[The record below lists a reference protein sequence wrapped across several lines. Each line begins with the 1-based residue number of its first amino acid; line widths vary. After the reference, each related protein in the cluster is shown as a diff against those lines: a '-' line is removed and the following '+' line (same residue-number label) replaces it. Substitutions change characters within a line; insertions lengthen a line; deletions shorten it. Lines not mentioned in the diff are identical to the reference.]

1 MSDQYPQYQ
10 PPAGDGARRQQGDN
24 DQTRRIDDPFGQSA
38 QSGPYGQAP
47 QYGQSPQYGD
57 PGPTGPTGYGGQP
70 AGQAPWTPD
79 PGYHYQQQSTPPPPP
94 PPYAPVGQAWT
105 PAPPSQGSA
114 VAASAKGF
122 LAALFDFNFDTFIT
136 PKIIKAVYIVVT
148 AVIGLAAAGFLLS
161 AVLSGEPGLIV
172 AALVG
177 VPLVSIVYLALA
189 RMTLELYFAVVR
201 LSEDVHERL
210 PRQ

>member
-10 PPAGDGARRQQGDN
+10 PPAGDGSRPQP
-24 DQTRRIDDPFGQSA
+24 DQPGRFETF
-38 QSGPYGQAP
+38 GQAP
-47 QYGQSPQYGD
+47 THGD
-57 PGPTGPTGYGGQP
+57 HAADQP
-70 AGQAPWTPD
+70 AWTPD
-79 PGYHYQQQSTPPPPP
+79 PGYQYQQQSTPPPPP
-94 PPYAPVGQAWT
+94 PYAPSGQPWT
-105 PAPPSQGSA
+105 PPPTQVND

-122 LAALFDFNFDTFIT
+122 LGALFDFSFSTFIT

-148 AVIGLAAAGFLLS
+148 ALIGLAAVGFLLS
-161 AVLSGEPGLIV
+161 AVISGEPGIILMALI
-172 AALVG
+172 G
-177 VPLVSIVYLALA
+177 VPLAAIVYLALA

>member
-10 PPAGDGARRQQGDN
+10 PPAGDGSRPQPEPGQPGRFE
-24 DQTRRIDDPFGQSA
+24 TFGQP
-38 QSGPYGQAP
+38 GPYGQP
-47 QYGQSPQYGD
+47 PHYGD
-57 PGPTGPTGYGGQP
+57 PGPAGYGAQP
-70 AGQAPWTPD
+70 ADQPAWTQD
-79 PGYHYQQQSTPPPPP
+79 PGYQYQQQSAPPPP
-94 PPYAPVGQAWT
+94 PPYAPSGQPWT
-105 PAPPSQGSA
+105 PTPNQGST

-148 AVIGLAAAGFLLS
+148 ALIGLAAVGFLLS
-161 AVLSGEPGLIV
+161 AVISGEPGIILMALI
-172 AALVG
+172 G
-177 VPLVSIVYLALA
+177 VPLAAIVYLALA

>member
-1 MSDQYPQYQ
+1 MPNRPASPPGRRTRATSTSSRAPLPRRPRTH
-10 PPAGDGARRQQGDN
+10 PPASRGPRR
-24 DQTRRIDDPFGQSA
+24 
-38 QSGPYGQAP
+38 
-47 QYGQSPQYGD
+47 
-57 PGPTGPTGYGGQP
+57 
-70 AGQAPWTPD
+70 
-79 PGYHYQQQSTPPPPP
+79 PPR
-94 PPYAPVGQAWT
+94 AAT
-105 PAPPSQGSA
+105 

-148 AVIGLAAAGFLLS
+148 ALIGLAAVGFLLS
-161 AVLSGEPGLIV
+161 AVISGEPGIILMALI
-172 AALVG
+172 G
-177 VPLVSIVYLALA
+177 VPLAAIVYLALA

>member
-10 PPAGDGARRQQGDN
+10 PPASGGSGQPQGQPDDARRFD
-24 DQTRRIDDPFGQSA
+24 A
-38 QSGPYGQAP
+38 PYGQ
-47 QYGQSPQYGD
+47 
-57 PGPTGPTGYGGQP
+57 PGPPGFTAQPGTPTGYGAQAPGPTGYGP
-70 AGQAPWTPD
+70 QASAPGAWTPD
-79 PGYHYQQQSTPPPPP
+79 PGYQYQTPPSGQPHAGPPP
-94 PPYAPVGQAWT
+94 APQPWLAPGTASNVG
-105 PAPPSQGSA
+105 
-114 VAASAKGF
+114 ASAKGF

-148 AVIGLAAAGFLLS
+148 VIIGLTSVGFLLS

-172 AALVG
+172 LALIG
-177 VPLVSIVYLALA
+177 VPLAAIVYLAMA